1 MAPVIAALA
10 TVMALALV
18 GFVIAF
24 IGYRVRDYN
33 QSCFARFCTE
43 IASCRNGLCC
53 LGWYRRYWHGNI
65 GYCLIS

>member
-10 TVMALALV
+10 KGMTLALV

-24 IGYRVRDYN
+24 IGYRVRDNN
-33 QSCFARFCTE
+33 QSCFDRFCTE

-53 LGWYRRYWHGNI
+53 LGW
-65 GYCLIS
+65 